1 MPYSASTPA
10 LYPEKKQEC
19 ARAGKY
25 LRNLLEKDIKPLDI
39 MTRPAFL
46 NAITITMVLCG
57 STNAVLHLLAVAR
70 ACDVELGLDDFER
83 IAETTPVLA
92 DLQPS
97 GRFMMEDV
105 HKIGGTPA
113 VMKYLLENG
122 FIEGN
127 VMTVTGKTLA
137 ENLSSVPSLDFSNQ
151 EVIRPLSN
159 PIKATGHLRIFKGN
173 FCPGGAVG
181 KITGKEG
188 TKFKGKAMCFEDEQ
202 SALDALKGKKM
213 IKNTVVVL
221 RTRGPAGAP
230 GMPEQ
235 LKLSGAIM
243 GGSGPS
249 G

>member
-1 MPYSASTPA
+1 
-10 LYPEKKQEC
+10 
-19 ARAGKY
+19 
-25 LRNLLEKDIKPLDI
+25 
-39 MTRPAFL
+39 
-46 NAITITMVLCG
+46 
-57 STNAVLHLLAVAR
+57 
-70 ACDVELGLDDFER
+70 
-83 IAETTPVLA
+83 
-92 DLQPS
+92 
-97 GRFMMEDV
+97 MEDV
-105 HKIGGTPA
+105 HKVGGTPA
-113 VMKYLLENG
+113 VMKYLLEEG
-122 FIEGN
+122 FLEGN

-137 ENLSSVPSLDFSNQ
+137 ENLSSVPSLDFSTQ
-151 EVIRPLSN
+151 DVIRPLSN

-188 TKFKGKAMCFEDEQ
+188 TQFRGKAMCFEDEQ

-243 GGSGPS
+243 GESGEQVELGNTRSLTMDTFFPLYRRGTES
-249 G
+249 RCRATDRWSIFG